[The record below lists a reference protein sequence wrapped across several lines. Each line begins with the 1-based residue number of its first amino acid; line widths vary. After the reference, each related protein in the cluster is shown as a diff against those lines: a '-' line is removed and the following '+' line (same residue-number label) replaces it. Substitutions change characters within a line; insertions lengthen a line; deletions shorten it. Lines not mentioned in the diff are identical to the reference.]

1 MSHFL
6 MTSQVTSS
14 YPFLSTILT
23 TVKTA
28 HILMNASFILSY
40 TYSHA
45 SAQRHMYEGTVVAA
59 F

>member
-1 MSHFL
+1 